1 MENTGHDRITGMD
14 DFFRSQLAQWPL
26 AKKNYDDLNRVLI
39 KDVAMPG
46 NCLVRVQFNLARMRS
61 SAARVDKK
69 SISERPCFLCAGNL
83 PPEQKKIMFGDSYL
97 VLVNPFPIFRRHL
110 TIALTGHTDQLIMGR
125 FGDMLRIARALE
137 NYTVFYNGPRCGAS
151 APDHFHFQ
159 AGIRGFMPV
168 EEEVRTLPRKRI
180 IEDGTVVIHA
190 MEGYHRNTLVMEG
203 DSAGDLDRWVTK
215 IYDILQGM
223 QPGEN
228 EPMLN
233 ILAGYYGGIWR
244 VVVFPRGRH
253 RPWQF
258 EAEGEKQILLS
269 PASVDFG
276 GVWITPRQEDYE
288 RIDQALIMDIFS
300 QVSLGEVAW
309 AQLLDRLG

>member
-1 MENTGHDRITGMD
+1 MEKSGNDRITGMD
-14 DFFRSQLAQWPL
+14 DFFRCQLNQWPL
-26 AKKNYDDLNRVLI
+26 AKKNYDDLDRVLI
-39 KDVAMPG
+39 RDVAMPG
-46 NCLVRVQFNLARMRS
+46 NSLVRVQFNPARMRS

-83 PPEQKKIMFGDSYL
+83 PPEQKKIMFGDSYM

-110 TIALTGHTDQLIMGR
+110 TIALTGHKDQLIRGR
-125 FGDMLRIARALE
+125 FVDMLTLARALE
-137 NYTVFYNGPRCGAS
+137 DYTLFYNGPRCGAS

-168 EEEVRTLPRKRI
+168 EKEARTLPRKRI
-180 IEDGTVVIHA
+180 KKEGAVVIDA
-190 MEGYHRNTLVMEG
+190 LEGCHRKTLVMEG
-203 DSAGDLDRWVTK
+203 DSPGELDRWFTK
-215 IYDILQGM
+215 IYDILQDM

-244 VVVFPRGRH
+244 VVVFPRERH

-288 RIDQALIMDIFS
+288 KIDQAVISDIFS
-300 QVSLGEVAW
+300 QVSLGEAAW
-309 AQLLDRLG
+309 AQLPERLG